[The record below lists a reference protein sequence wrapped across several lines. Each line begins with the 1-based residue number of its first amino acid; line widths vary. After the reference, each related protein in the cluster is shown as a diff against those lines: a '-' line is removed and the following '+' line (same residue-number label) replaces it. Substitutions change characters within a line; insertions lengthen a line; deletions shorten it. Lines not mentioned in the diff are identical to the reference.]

1 MSNISTPV
9 QTAMNAA
16 GAEGSRYLIFVLCGF
31 DWFADITG
39 EIMETGNAFPLEV
52 SPSDSE
58 AKEILLQK
66 FISKSTVYSKLVQ
79 RKGELQ
85 T

>member
-1 MSNISTPV
+1 MPLVLKAADTRFLYCVDLTDCLTLPV
-9 QTAMNAA
+9 K
-16 GAEGSRYLIFVLCGF
+16 L
-31 DWFADITG
+31 
-39 EIMETGNAFPLEV
+39 ETGNAFPLEV

-58 AKEILLQK
+58 VQEILLQK

-85 T
+85 TKLHKFLPSL